1 MFFSSRHK
9 IKNNKEHYRVIV
21 CQLIHTPVTQLAERF
36 DTASSGISTYIR
48 LESVLLDREVSA
60 HDELISGY
68 PELDVNTL
76 STQLAMF
83 HNQWKYTSISGAVMS
98 EDVRRLF
105 PQVERL
111 ARLMLICLVLSCKA
125 ERSFSSL
132 RRLKTWIRNSM
143 TQSRMNAIAVCH
155 AHQNI
160 LDDVN

>member
-1 MFFSSRHK
+1 
-9 IKNNKEHYRVIV
+9 
-21 CQLIHTPVTQLAERF
+21 
-36 DTASSGISTYIR
+36 

-76 STQLAMF
+76 CTQIAMF
-83 HNQWKYTSISGAVMS
+83 HSQWKYTSISGAVEVIQAMS
-98 EDVRRLF
+98 GDVRRLF
-105 PQVERL
+105 QQVERL
-111 ARLMLICLVLSCKA
+111 VRLMLICPVSSCKA

-132 RRLKTWIRNSM
+132 RRLKTWLHTSM
-143 TQSRMNAIAVCH
+143 TQSRLNAIAVCH

>member
-1 MFFSSRHK
+1 
-9 IKNNKEHYRVIV
+9 
-21 CQLIHTPVTQLAERF
+21 
-36 DTASSGISTYIR
+36 
-48 LESVLLDREVSA
+48 LESVLLDGEVSA

-76 STQLAMF
+76 STQLAIF
-83 HNQWKYTSISGAVMS
+83 HSQWKYTSISGVVEVIQAMS

-111 ARLMLICLVLSCKA
+111 VRLMLICLVSSCKA

-132 RRLKTWIRNSM
+132 RSLKTWLRNSM
-143 TQSRMNAIAVCH
+143 TQSRLNAIAVCH

-160 LDDVN
+160 LDDVDLDRLAAEFVSRSNTRKAAFGHGAFK